1 MPREERRK
9 KRAIQLAERKRQ
21 KRERKSGPDV
31 GLRPIGVFSFT
42 FSEIEKSVKED
53 FLKSNNFRKS
63 IFGKREEEISDEI
76 EKSSLSIG
84 ELKQPEDIPLR
95 EIDDY
100 FGNDEREKAEET
112 EDQLQVS
119 TTKRKELKVI
129 SRPNASTILN
139 ALSENICT
147 VDFVR
152 ITQPRIERIM
162 RCSVN
167 DTFVP
172 NHVDGLGPIGNRII
186 VWDLEKRDYR
196 SFYVNRVIQISYEE
210 DVE

>member
-9 KRAIQLAERKRQ
+9 KRAIQLAEKKQQKRKRRSTQ
-21 KRERKSGPDV
+21 TA
-31 GLRPIGVFSFT
+31 GLRPIGFFSFILT
-42 FSEIEKSVKED
+42 EIAESVKSD
-53 FLKSNNFRKS
+53 FLKLNNLRKS

-167 DTFVP
+167 DAFVP

-196 SFYVNRVIQISYEE
+196 SFYANRVIQISYEE